1 MDVEKLDVEKL
12 DVEKLD
18 VEKLVETGL
27 YDPASPA
34 ATDRLALLQYLA
46 DEGATVDEMVESARN
61 GNLTSL
67 VTDQRLQRGTLSAAD
82 MADRVEVPV
91 DQVVEVF
98 RLLGVAVPDVDA
110 PIFEEREIQLVELM
124 EHSGVAI
131 PTGMGDEILRSIGA
145 ALEIVAESA
154 VAAFVGTFEDELEQ
168 GSQLHRAQV
177 TTATGGIGLQLG
189 EMMAPLLRHHLW
201 AAISRQRAAMVT
213 SHHRLDTTLS
223 VGFVDLVG
231 FTAASAT
238 MQPAEL
244 LEFMSTFHSRAFD
257 VVTTKGGR
265 VVKHIGDEIM
275 FTVGD
280 PVPACDIAIS
290 LIESFGVADAWP
302 RGGVAHGSV
311 IARHGDYYGTV
322 VNLAARLVDTAVPG
336 EVLADAGVGT
346 ALAATA
352 PATGGFTVE
361 PAGRRQLKGFAEPV
375 PVVSISRRS

>member
-1 MDVEKLDVEKL
+1 MDVEKP
-12 DVEKLD
+12 D
-18 VEKLVETGL
+18 VEKLVAVGL
-27 YDPASPA
+27 YDPAAPA
-34 ATDRLALLQYLA
+34 ADDRLALLQYLA
-46 DEGATVDEMVESARN
+46 GEGATVDEMVESARN

-67 VTDQRLQRGTLSAAD
+67 VTDQRLQRGALSAKDLAE
-82 MADRVEVPV
+82 RVEVPV
-91 DQVVEVF
+91 DEVVEVF
-98 RLLGVAVPDVDA
+98 RLLGVAVPDVDD
-110 PIFEEREIQLVELM
+110 PIFEERETELIELM
-124 EHSGVAI
+124 KHSGVSI
-131 PTGMGDEILRSIGA
+131 PEGVGDEILRAIGA

-154 VAAFVGTFEDELEQ
+154 VAAFVGTFEDELDRQ

-177 TTATGGIGLQLG
+177 TTAIGGIGLQLG

-213 SHHRLDTTLS
+213 SHDRLDTTLS

-238 MQPAEL
+238 MQAAEL
-244 LEFMSTFHSRAFD
+244 LEFMRTFHSRAFD
-257 VVTTKGGR
+257 VVTSMGGR

-280 PVPACDIAIS
+280 PVPACDIALA
-290 LIESFGVADAWP
+290 LIESFGAGDARP

-336 EVLADAGVGT
+336 EVLADTGVGT
-346 ALAATA
+346 IVTA
-352 PATGGFTVE
+352 SGAGTAFTVE
-361 PAGRRQLKGFAEPV
+361 PAGRRQLKGFADPV
-375 PVVSISRRS
+375 PVVSITRRPA